1 MALGDD
7 GGRRAG
13 AHFSAGGKAP
23 AAAPDGASSGAADD
37 LEEVAT
43 RYRSQRTVASGE
55 GMPQPIDVSKTGPFE
70 RIGSD
75 EGAVFDKD
83 GTEALGSR
91 QRVKLDPKV
100 VAILV
105 VGAAAVIALGFF
117 LFAKLTAKPA
127 EPQQE
132 EVVEQTQSSVAE
144 PISYRGNTYAL
155 AQADDGSFSLVV
167 SGGGADSKTDLGKLA
182 GTPVAFVLYDGA
194 FVVPENLS
202 DGTWD
207 VAAYTIGSGWSV
219 IVDQDGNECKG
230 SGTIRSASLA
240 GSSLEMETDSGT
252 VSVAL
257 S

>member
-7 GGRRAG
+7 GGKRAG
-13 AHFSAGGKAP
+13 AHFTARGKAP
-23 AAAPDGASSGAADD
+23 AAAPDGAAGRPADD
-37 LEEVAT
+37 LEEVAA
-43 RYRSQRTVASGE
+43 RYHSQRTVASGE

-75 EGAVFDKD
+75 EGAVFDKE
-83 GTEALGSR
+83 GTETLSSR

-117 LFAKLTAKPA
+117 LFVKLTAKPA

-132 EVVEQTQSSVAE
+132 EVVEQTQGSVAE

-155 AQADDGSFSLVV
+155 SQADDGSYSLVAV
-167 SGGGADSKTDLGKLA
+167 DDRSGSQTELGKLS

-219 IVDQDGNECKG
+219 IVDQDGNECRG
-230 SGTIRSASLA
+230 SGTISSASLS
-240 GSSLEMETDSGT
+240 GSSLELATDSGT
-252 VSVAL
+252 TTVAL